1 MEVTTLWEALTEF
14 KNKGNK
20 TKSIQQQLESW
31 GDRTI
36 QFIVQGG
43 EDCTLILRKG
53 RIVLEKGKK
62 VNPDLTF
69 SALDGHLINLITGQ
83 TDYTSLDIIGNITFQ
98 GKPADKN
105 KFIAIIGLFVDALL
119 GELDESVNPDE

>member
-1 MEVTTLWEALTEF
+1 MEVTNLWEALTEF

-20 TKSIQQQLESW
+20 TKSIQQQLENW

-62 VNPDLTF
+62 ANPDLTF

-119 GELDESVNPDE
+119 GELDESINPDE

>member
-1 MEVTTLWEALTEF
+1 MDVTNLWEALTEF

-20 TKSIQQQLESW
+20 TKSIQQALENW
-31 GDRTI
+31 GDHTI

-43 EDCTLILRKG
+43 EDCMLIIRKG
-53 RIVLEKGKK
+53 RTVLEKGKK
-62 VNPDLTF
+62 GNPDLTF
-69 SALDGHLINLITGQ
+69 TALDGHLINLITGQ
-83 TDYTSLDIIGNITFQ
+83 TDYTSLDIIGNIAFQ

-119 GELDESVNPDE
+119 GELDEFVDPDE